1 MRYAIRRV
9 SPLSALLYG
18 LLLGLFGSLLPG
30 LLLGWLARVV
40 VGRLLV
46 WLASLDFILPIPLTD
61 GVAVDLV
68 ALLQLGNT
76 QAQLSALAARGTSL
90 VLLVMLATAAAG
102 MLLTGLTALL
112 GAVVYNLLARGF
124 GGVEVT
130 LDALDAPAA
139 PRPAR
144 PAATPRPAPPAT
156 AIIPDAPRPRP
167 AAPPAT
173 KPAASPAGAPLVLP
187 PAANPPRPTRSTP
200 QAWLAPVG
208 GGEWLALG
216 DDVTRIGSA
225 PNNDIVLP
233 GLSAEH
239 AEIRRESGRYLIYDL
254 GSRRTWVNDDQVAAV
269 HMLKDGFRLQLGQA
283 EFLVQIVDGA

>member
-1 MRYAIRRV
+1 MRYAIRRI

-40 VGRLLV
+40 VVELLG
-46 WLASLDFILPIPLTD
+46 WLASLNFVLPIPLTE

-76 QAQLSALAARGTSL
+76 QAQLAALAARDTSL
-90 VLLVMLATAAAG
+90 VLIVTLATAAAG
-102 MLLTGLTALL
+102 MLLAGLTALF
-112 GAVVYNLLARGF
+112 GALVYNLLARAF

-130 LDALDAPAA
+130 LDALDAPVA
-139 PRPAR
+139 PRSAR
-144 PAATPRPAPPAT
+144 PAAARPAPPAT
-156 AIIPDAPRPRP
+156 AIIPEAAAPRPTAP
-167 AAPPAT
+167 ATTPPAV
-173 KPAASPAGAPLVLP
+173 SAPLVQP
-187 PAANPPRPTRSTP
+187 PTANPPRPTRAMP

-254 GSRRTWVNDDQVAAV
+254 GSRRTWVNDAQVAAV

-283 EFLVQIVDGA
+283 EFLVQIVTA

>member
-1 MRYAIRRV
+1 MRYAIRRI

-40 VGRLLV
+40 VVELLD
-46 WLASLDFILPIPLTD
+46 WLASLNFVLPIPLTE

-68 ALLQLGNT
+68 ALLQLGD
-76 QAQLSALAARGTSL
+76 AQTRLAALAARDTSL
-90 VLLVMLATAAAG
+90 VLVVMLATAAAG
-102 MLLTGLTALL
+102 MLLVGLTALF
-112 GAVVYNLLARGF
+112 GALAYNLLARAF
-124 GGVEVT
+124 GGVEMT
-130 LDALDAPAA
+130 LDALDAPVA
-139 PRPAR
+139 PRSAR
-144 PAATPRPAPPAT
+144 PAAAPRPAPPAT
-156 AIIPDAPRPRP
+156 AIIPEAAAPRP
-167 AAPPAT
+167 AAPPTAA
-173 KPAASPAGAPLVLP
+173 PAVLP
-187 PAANPPRPTRSTP
+187 PTANPPRPTRPMP

-225 PNNDIVLP
+225 ATNDIVLP
-233 GLSAEH
+233 GLSPEH

-254 GSRRTWVNDDQVAAV
+254 GSRRTWVNDAQVAAV

-283 EFLVQIVDGA
+283 EFLVQIVAG

>member
-112 GAVVYNLLARGF
+112 GALVYNLLARGF

-139 PRPAR
+139 PRPA
-144 PAATPRPAPPAT
+144 AG
-156 AIIPDAPRPRP
+156 RPRR
-167 AAPPAT
+167 
-173 KPAASPAGAPLVLP
+173 G
-187 PAANPPRPTRSTP
+187 
-200 QAWLAPVG
+200 
-208 GGEWLALG
+208 
-216 DDVTRIGSA
+216 
-225 PNNDIVLP
+225 
-233 GLSAEH
+233 
-239 AEIRRESGRYLIYDL
+239 
-254 GSRRTWVNDDQVAAV
+254 
-269 HMLKDGFRLQLGQA
+269 
-283 EFLVQIVDGA
+283 

>member
-1 MRYAIRRV
+1 MRYALRRV

-46 WLASLDFILPIPLTD
+46 WLASLNFILPIPLTD

-68 ALLQLGNT
+68 SLLQLT
-76 QAQLSALAARGTSL
+76 DAQTRLSALAARDTSL
-90 VLLVMLATAAAG
+90 VLVIMLATAAAG
-102 MLLTGLTALL
+102 MLLTGLTALF
-112 GAVVYNLLARGF
+112 GALVYNLLARAF
-124 GGVEVT
+124 GGMEVT

-144 PAATPRPAPPAT
+144 PAASSRPASPAT
-156 AIIPDAPRPRP
+156 AIIPEAAAPRP
-167 AAPPAT
+167 AAPPT
-173 KPAASPAGAPLVLP
+173 AAAVVP
-187 PAANPPRPTRSTP
+187 PPTTNPPRPTRPMP
-200 QAWLAPVG
+200 QAWLAPVA

-216 DDVTRIGSA
+216 NDVTRIGSA
-225 PNNDIVLP
+225 PTNDIVLP

-283 EFLVQIVDGA
+283 EFLVQIVAA

>member
-1 MRYAIRRV
+1 MRYAIRRI

-40 VGRLLV
+40 VVELLG
-46 WLASLDFILPIPLTD
+46 WLASLNFVLPIPLTE

-76 QAQLSALAARGTSL
+76 QARLAALAARDTSL
-90 VLLVMLATAAAG
+90 VLIVMLATAAAG
-102 MLLTGLTALL
+102 MLLAGLTALF
-112 GAVVYNLLARGF
+112 GALVYNLLARAF
-124 GGVEVT
+124 GGMEMT
-130 LDALDAPAA
+130 LDALDAPVA

-144 PAATPRPAPPAT
+144 PAAAPRPAPPAT
-156 AIIPDAPRPRP
+156 AIIPEAAAPRPTAP
-167 AAPPAT
+167 AAAT
-173 KPAASPAGAPLVLP
+173 PLAPLVQP
-187 PAANPPRPTRSTP
+187 PTANPPRPSRPMP

-208 GGEWLALG
+208 GGEWLVLG

-225 PNNDIVLP
+225 PANDIVLP

-254 GSRRTWVNDDQVAAV
+254 GSRRTWVNDAQVAAV

-283 EFLVQIVDGA
+283 EFLVQIVSG